1 MLRIRFPGVWR
12 SAFGVMAFSF
22 LVGDVGSL
30 NLVGAFGVSGV
41 EALLLFVSGV
51 CYLILGF

>member
-1 MLRIRFPGVWR
+1 
-12 SAFGVMAFSF
+12 MAFSF